1 MLCDKCACPTPGIWN
16 PRPLGEQLP
25 LPPRPSHLWG
35 PEPWA
40 FWVAEAV
47 LPEPRRPASAMEAL
61 WPPRGPGDALSASS
75 FFPSGSRWPVAGAHE
90 RANPATRAPP
100 RDAPGPAATP
110 RSCEGSGQ
118 NYRQQLV
125 CDAAPSTMQPAW
137 APQSQTSQAAPS
149 KWQAAGRRP
158 GKPPVWPRPQ
168 PPPPVVPGGWQGLG
182 CKP

>member
-1 MLCDKCACPTPGIWN
+1 MTSVLVPPQASGIPGLWASSFLCPRGRAISGDQSPG
-16 PRPLGEQLP
+16 L
-25 LPPRPSHLWG
+25 
-35 PEPWA
+35 
-40 FWVAEAV
+40 WVAEAV

-75 FFPSGSRWPVAGAHE
+75 FFPSGSQWPVAGAHE